1 VRISKTWI
9 FRQAVSFLVESDIT
23 AYFENISHPLLADV
37 LRQHAPQQLRLINL
51 LMEMISTWATPSFWG
66 VRPQRGI
73 PQGNDVSSWLGTLYL
88 VQMDIELLKLQR
100 RGLIEFIRY
109 VDDIK
114 VFAKDY
120 RTARRV
126 VLLINQLLRRMHL
139 NMQTSKTDIFQGED
153 IQKHLGDERVE
164 RVTEILEGLPEDD
177 AKITQPQRQDAI
189 SKVQPVFDAHLR
201 KASTLQKGDIRLFK
215 RVLTLLRKAGS
226 PMAAELCLSRI
237 WDQPALT
244 DKITRYLSLWTDRDD
259 VRQMLNKA
267 LFGDGELFDTQ
278 YLSLLPLLR
287 QSGAIAMDHR
297 TRLLRL
303 TRRELHWAAKAEALL
318 TLMIFPL
325 EEKHFEQLRRAY
337 DREASPYVKK
347 VILALFLKAPF
358 RVKQRAFK
366 ETITEPEEETNRLR
380 KFLWSMGNNPEKC
393 KPTLKTVGKV
403 ERDPARLLVSLHAA
417 LQSRDKNVLRQVKQI
432 ADVREADAASELV
445 RLSFAAVAKA
455 GEATLAGVTKQN
467 PKRATP

>member
-1 VRISKTWI
+1 LVADFLKAKIRDGS
-9 FRQAVSFLVESDIT
+9 RLSVVS
-23 AYFENISHPLLADV
+23 AYFTIYAYEALKDHLDRIEHLDFLFGEPRFISSLDPDKTEKKAFILDGQGLHLGGKYKYELKHLELAKWLKDLQRDKEQLSTLHASAKDV
-37 LRQHAPQQLRLINL
+37 TPARDAKLKELKRFIERKVKNPTTNKLGQPNRKALVFTAFADTAAYLFKEL
-51 LMEMISTWATPSFWG
+51 TTWAH
-66 VRPQRGI
+66 RELGI
-73 PQGNDVSSWLGTLYL
+73 HIAL
-88 VQMDIELLKLQR
+88 V
-100 RGLIEFIRY
+100 
-109 VDDIK
+109 
-114 VFAKDY
+114 
-120 RTARRV
+120 
-126 VLLINQLLRRMHL
+126 
-139 NMQTSKTDIFQGED
+139 
-153 IQKHLGDERVE
+153 
-164 RVTEILEGLPEDD
+164 
-177 AKITQPQRQDAI
+177 
-189 SKVQPVFDAHLR
+189 
-201 KASTLQKGDIRLFK
+201 
-215 RVLTLLRKAGS
+215 AGS
-226 PMAAELCLSRI
+226 GDNHTTFGRSDFNQMAVEFCLSRI

-358 RVKQRAFK
+358 WVKQRAFK

-403 ERDPARLLVSLHAA
+403 ERDPARLLVSLHGA
-417 LQSRDKNVLRQVKQI
+417 LQSPDTNVLRQVKQI
-432 ADVREADAASELV
+432 ADVRAASAASELA

-455 GEATLAGVTKQN
+455 AQAKLAGVTKQK
-467 PKRATP
+467 PKRPTP